1 MGDGDAAS
9 GMGRRCPKHP
19 SEPPFTG
26 FCSACLLDRLHATNL
41 IGVVVA
47 SPSRPPPPRPPSLPF
62 HQDPEE
68 EFPASCSTGTTGEP
82 PAVGRRIG
90 AGRTTLL
97 RLFQQEDQGEER
109 EQGTG
114 TGTDGAASTSGA
126 DAQDPPPHLQRK
138 RSLRH
143 SCSEWIACCDAAA
156 ANHSSCLPSRQSLD
170 ASSSTT
176 SAAAAAA
183 AAAGV
188 ALAPTNPHPNNA
200 AASAGSNCVAM
211 VERRTGSLRWNQL
224 WPIKGFL
231 AKPAGHLLNRSFSES
246 SRSRYALHPG
256 GAAIARSSSSQSQGI
271 RLNGSHSASSA
282 GNGMDSSEISL
293 PGDSVGH
300 AHVHHCRPRLKDRL
314 HWLRRSRS
322 VHYFSPPTSTVDA
335 GLTPFRSR
343 SSSTRSTTA
352 HKNHRRFPAGFF
364 ATQRYQR

>member
-47 SPSRPPPPRPPSLPF
+47 SPSRPPPPPRPPSLPF

-68 EFPASCSTGTTGEP
+68 EEFPASCSTGEP

-90 AGRTTLL
+90 EGRTTLL
-97 RLFQQEDQGEER
+97 RLFQLEDQGEER
-109 EQGTG
+109 EQGT
-114 TGTDGAASTSGA
+114 DAAASTSGG

-156 ANHSSCLPSRQSLD
+156 AAAANHSSCLPSRQSLD

-183 AAAGV
+183 AGV
-188 ALAPTNPHPNNA
+188 ALALAPTNPHPNNA
-200 AASAGSNCVAM
+200 AASVGSNCVAM

-256 GAAIARSSSSQSQGI
+256 GAAIARSSLSQSQGI
-271 RLNGSHSASSA
+271 RLNGSHSVSSA
-282 GNGMDSSEISL
+282 GNGMDSSDRSL

-300 AHVHHCRPRLKDRL
+300 AHVHHCQPRLKDRL

-322 VHYFSPPTSTVDA
+322 VHYSSPTSTVDA

-352 HKNHRRFPAGFF
+352 H
-364 ATQRYQR
+364 

>member
-9 GMGRRCPKHP
+9 GTGRRCPKHP

-47 SPSRPPPPRPPSLPF
+47 SPSRPPRPPSLPF
-62 HQDPEE
+62 HQDLEEEE
-68 EFPASCSTGTTGEP
+68 EFLPPCSRSKGTTGEP
-82 PAVGRRIG
+82 PAVG
-90 AGRTTLL
+90 GRTTLL
-97 RLFQQEDQGEER
+97 RLFQLEDQGDER
-109 EQGTG
+109 EQDTGTGTG
-114 TGTDGAASTSGA
+114 TGTDAATSTSGG
-126 DAQDPPPHLQRK
+126 DAQDPPFHLQRK

-176 SAAAAAA
+176 SAAAAA
-183 AAAGV
+183 GV
-188 ALAPTNPHPNNA
+188 TLAPVNPHSNNA
-200 AASAGSNCVAM
+200 AASAGSNCAAM

-224 WPIKGFL
+224 WLIKGVL
-231 AKPAGHLLNRSFSES
+231 AKPGGHLLNRSFSES
-246 SRSRYALHPG
+246 SRSKYALHPG
-256 GAAIARSSSSQSQGI
+256 GAAIARSSSSQSQGV
-271 RLNGSHSASSA
+271 RLNGSHSVSSA

-300 AHVHHCRPRLKDRL
+300 AHVHHCRPRLMD
-314 HWLRRSRS
+314 WLRRSRS
-322 VHYFSPPTSTVDA
+322 VHYPSSTSTVDA

-343 SSSTRSTTA
+343 SSSTRSTA
-352 HKNHRRFPAGFF
+352 HPRFPAGFF
-364 ATQRYQR
+364 AAQRYQR